1 MTILN
6 IGYGTTNPQELLHL
20 VQNNATIIL
29 QDNRNNE
36 ESTTN
41 IEFINGIGNFG
52 ENSLINWKLSNSN
65 SMFCIKRSFNNIT
78 SNVLTLEEN
87 GNINVSKDIILNGD
101 IIKNNVDIIGEINEY
116 ILTTSNIISN
126 NITTSLIDTSNI
138 LFSYSSNLDIN
149 TSNYINNLNSTLTTQ
164 INNLD
169 TDLISTANDLN
180 TLIIDTNNTSNIL
193 DNKITNLNNKIFDS
207 SDIIKSAILP
217 PATSSS
223 FGAIMVD
230 NNTILINEYG
240 IISGQNVDLTNYA
253 TIDYANGISSGLV
266 FKNSVRVATLSNITL
281 SGLLTIDGIVI
292 NENDRILVKD
302 QSNKIENGIY
312 LSKSGSWLRTTDF
325 DSNTAIKGSFVFV
338 ENGDLNANLSFVCS
352 NNSSIIIGTTEI
364 FFTKF
369 TSAGQIFAD
378 NGLIKDGNKISI
390 NPKLNGGIVFD
401 NKQALIKLDAPSISG
416 VLPEN
421 KGGTGK
427 ISLDNAI
434 ILSKHTTGT
443 YVSTITAGNGINTT
457 GLLTEEANHTLS
469 VSTKIN
475 GGLDF
480 ESGKLALSLSQNNIS
495 GVLPVQNGGTGANSL
510 NKLISLVTHTSGNFV
525 SSIIVGNGITTTGAD
540 GEGAIHNLSIN
551 AKTNGGLIFENS
563 KVGLNL
569 AATNITGTLGIS
581 NGGTGGN
588 TPQSARLSLGVDPA
602 GTDNS
607 VNVTLET
614 IPNNYLS
621 IDGQKITSGII
632 PVSLGGTGSTSLN
645 NLIILGDH
653 TTGNFVSSITAGNGI
668 STTGLTGEKINHTLS
683 IDTKTSGGLNFEN
696 NKLALSLS
704 DNSITGVLS
713 KNNGGTGHN
722 YLNADI
728 IPAGTSNKFI
738 VNNTISG
745 NIVVSG
751 NILPSQNE
759 TFNLGSPEFKW
770 GSLYVGANTINIGN
784 TKISASSDGGLE
796 MSIINFSEKINNITS
811 NELHSLTGVS
821 KNIQNQIDE
830 LNLDNIA
837 NGDVNKYIVNNQY
850 NGTISV
856 ASNLNVG
863 KYFSTLNPNGNL
875 HVYGD
880 ITIEGDINTFNPLIT
895 QYHRHVSNYNTGY
908 IDLTNID
915 DDINKPSIKIQH
927 NVGYSNIL
935 EVSCKGDD
943 GIFTIS
949 SNGNIG
955 INNLE
960 PIEKLDIIGN
970 VKISGNINNITYQEL
985 DKLSGIDYNIKDRV
999 DTNDINNSNYILNES
1014 NVLFN
1019 IFSNFNI
1026 YTSNYIQDVNDNNNI
1041 RIDNVNSALTAASNE
1056 IVVNYKLLDDAS
1068 RIYIDNVNSSLNTS
1082 IQNIIDINIPDTSNI
1097 LYNKS
1102 KELNNDNSNYITRIY
1117 DELIDINQNVGGDLI
1132 ETSNVLYNKSKDFYI
1147 INSDRIDELEINL
1160 NSSVTTI
1167 NNNISDTSNIL
1178 FNKSKDFY
1186 NVSISEISNVNTIL
1200 TNSVNTLY
1208 SIVNTSNT
1216 NLTTYVNT
1224 LNTNVNS
1231 RIDLLNTDLTD
1242 YITTNDS
1249 YIQNINTSA
1258 NIFTF
1263 FNPSQFL
1270 FAGNNIINLN
1280 KAGYENLGG
1289 IKLGPNTT
1297 IDNNGVMSINLAT
1310 YTGDIEI
1317 KGDLITSNLTIL
1329 GDKTTLETNVFTTE
1343 KLEINNSGTDTA
1355 VSILQN
1361 GVSDDILSLSN
1372 SSGEVLIVRNNGNI
1386 GIGVSIPTNKLDISG
1401 NINIVSGAN
1410 NFIFT
1415 IDGEDVILNTSNDI
1429 STNLNE
1435 NFTALNSSI
1444 NDTSNDISQRITNL
1458 DTNVIAETANSSNRF
1473 IIDNV
1478 YNNDLSVIGNVD
1490 ISGNINIVSGANNFI
1505 FTIDGEDVIL
1515 NTSNDISTN
1524 LNENFTTLNSRINN
1538 TSNDISQRITNLD
1551 TANISQSVEAN
1562 AENIAN
1568 TSNNISQRIT
1578 NLDTNVIAE
1587 TANSS
1592 NRFIINNVYGN
1603 DLSINGNLN
1612 VTNNLIV
1619 SGNTT
1624 TLNTNLYNTEQLI
1637 IDNSAAGVGFE
1648 LIQSN
1653 LTHDIL
1659 RISNSTNQV
1668 FLINNSGN
1676 IGVGITNPS
1685 NKIDINGDI
1694 NISGSYKIN
1703 GNALQ
1708 YSDLGILPI
1717 SLGGTGE
1724 TTSQNAAKAILPSNI
1739 NTGDYLK
1746 YDGTYWVGSAIV
1758 SGEWGTSSPSTITND
1773 IYHNDS
1779 SVISGVYYASG
1790 SLVNITGN
1798 IGTGSLGEK
1807 MGIYITNN
1815 SRTNAVG
1822 IGYNTISQIGSD
1834 VDASLSIKSKNAG
1847 LVYIGNN
1854 TSTPLSIS
1862 STSVGIG
1869 TSSHSA
1875 KLHIVETTGTLH
1887 NANTGSV
1894 IIDHENDGGAS
1905 SIIFRSK
1912 INRGNDYGFIQYQDT
1927 NEINATG
1934 SELSKLIIGTRNET
1948 SDHLILDP
1956 SGNVGIGIYSPAD
1969 KVHIEGNLLLSGT
1982 ISTYYSDER
1991 LKTITEKL
1999 NDVLPTLEK
2008 INVFKYNCN
2017 DLAESF
2023 GYNKNKV
2030 EIGLSAQQIKNY
2042 YPELVDLAPFDSIYD
2057 KETGGKISKSGENY
2071 LTLNY
2076 ERLIPVLLQAIKE
2089 LNINNKKLEEKCN
2102 DLEKNINQIKK
2113 YLI

>member
-588 TPQSARLSLGVDPA
+588 TAQSARLSLGVDPA

-1026 YTSNYIQDVNDNNNI
+1026 YTSNYIQNVNDNNNI

-1270 FAGNNIINLN
+1270 FADNNIINLN

-1355 VSILQN
+1355 VSIVQN

-1429 STNLNE
+1429 STNINE

-1458 DTNVIAETANSSNRF
+1458 DT
-1473 IIDNV
+1473 
-1478 YNNDLSVIGNVD
+1478 
-1490 ISGNINIVSGANNFI
+1490 
-1505 FTIDGEDVIL
+1505 
-1515 NTSNDISTN
+1515 
-1524 LNENFTTLNSRINN
+1524 
-1538 TSNDISQRITNLD
+1538 
-1551 TANISQSVEAN
+1551 ANISQSVEAN
-1562 AENIAN
+1562 AQNIEN

>member
-6 IGYGTTNPQELLHL
+6 VGYGTTNPQELLHL

-52 ENSLINWKLSNSN
+52 ENSLTNWRLSNSN
-65 SMFCIKRSFNNIT
+65 SMFCIKRSLNNIT

-87 GNINVSKDIILNGD
+87 GNINVSKNIILSGD
-101 IIKNNVDIIGEINEY
+101 IIKNNVDIIGEINDY

-126 NITTSLIDTSNI
+126 NITSSLTYTSNI
-138 LFSYSSNLDIN
+138 LFLYSSNLDVN

-169 TDLISTANDLN
+169 NDLISTNNNLN
-180 TLIIDTNNTSNIL
+180 TLIIDTNNSSNIL

-207 SDIIKSAILP
+207 SDIIKPAILP
-217 PATSSS
+217 HATSTT

-230 NNTILINEYG
+230 NNSILINEYG

-266 FKNSVRVATLSNITL
+266 FKNSVRVATISNITL
-281 SGLLTIDGIVI
+281 SGLFLIDGVLII
-292 NENDRILVKD
+292 ENDRVLVKD

-312 LSKSGSWLRTTDF
+312 LSKSGSWLRASDF

-338 ENGDLNANLSFVCS
+338 ENGDLNANTSFVCS
-352 NNSSIIIGTTEI
+352 NNSSIVIGTTEI
-364 FFTKF
+364 LFTKF

-480 ESGKLALSLSQNNIS
+480 ESGKLALSLSHNNIS

-540 GEGAIHNLSIN
+540 GEGVIHNLSIN
-551 AKTNGGLIFENS
+551 AKANGGLIFENS

-588 TPQSARLSLGVDPA
+588 TAQSARLSLGVDPA

-607 VNVTLET
+607 VNVTLESV
-614 IPNNYLS
+614 PNNYLS
-621 IDGQKITSGII
+621 IVGQKITSGII

-683 IDTKTSGGLNFEN
+683 INTKTSGGLNFEN

-770 GSLYVGANTINIGN
+770 ESLYVGANTINIGN

-796 MSIINFSEKINNITS
+796 MSIIKFSEKINNITS
-811 NELHSLTGVS
+811 NELHSLKGVS

-837 NGDVNKYIVNNQY
+837 NGDVNKYIINDQY

-895 QYHRHVSNYNTGY
+895 QYHRHISNYNTGY

-915 DDINKPSIKIQH
+915 DVINKPSIKIQH

-985 DKLSGIDYNIKDRV
+985 DKLSGIDYNIKDRI
-999 DTNDINNSNYILNES
+999 DTNDINHSNYILNES
-1014 NVLFN
+1014 NILFN

-1026 YTSNYIQDVNDNNNI
+1026 DTSNYIFDVNDKNNI

-1082 IQNIIDINIPDTSNI
+1082 IQNIIDINIPNTSNI

-1102 KELNNDNSNYITRIY
+1102 KEFNNDNSNYIISIY
-1117 DELIDINQNVGGDLI
+1117 NELININQNVGGDLI

-1147 INSDRIDELEINL
+1147 INSGRIDGLELNL

-1167 NNNISDTSNIL
+1167 NNNISTTSNVL

-1186 NVSISEISNVNTIL
+1186 NLTITEISNVNTNL
-1200 TNSVNTLY
+1200 TNSINTLN
-1208 SIVNTSNT
+1208 SIVNTNNT
-1216 NLTTYVNT
+1216 NITTYVNT

-1242 YITTNDS
+1242 YITANDA

-1270 FAGNNIINLN
+1270 YAGNNIINLN

-1310 YTGDIEI
+1310 YLGDIEI

-1343 KLEINNSGTDTA
+1343 KLEINNSGTDIA
-1355 VSILQN
+1355 VSIVQN

-1372 SSGEVLIVRNNGNI
+1372 STGEVLIVRNNGNV
-1386 GIGVSIPTNKLDISG
+1386 GLGVSIPTNKLDINGNINIVSGANNFIFTIDGEDVILNTSNDITRNLNENVTTLNNYINTTSNLISERITNLDTNLIAETANSSNRFIINNVYGDDLSVIGNVDING

-1429 STNLNE
+1429 SRNLNE
-1435 NFTALNSSI
+1435 NVTTLNNYI
-1444 NDTSNDISQRITNL
+1444 NTTSNVISERITNL
-1458 DTNVIAETANSSNRF
+1458 N
-1473 IIDNV
+1473 
-1478 YNNDLSVIGNVD
+1478 
-1490 ISGNINIVSGANNFI
+1490 
-1505 FTIDGEDVIL
+1505 
-1515 NTSNDISTN
+1515 
-1524 LNENFTTLNSRINN
+1524 
-1538 TSNDISQRITNLD
+1538 
-1551 TANISQSVEAN
+1551 
-1562 AENIAN
+1562 
-1568 TSNNISQRIT
+1568 
-1578 NLDTNVIAE
+1578 TNVIAE

-1592 NRFIINNVYGN
+1592 NRFIINNVYGD

-1653 LTHDIL
+1653 LTHDIF

-1676 IGVGITNPS
+1676 IGLGITNPS
-1685 NKIDINGDI
+1685 NKIDINGNI
-1694 NISGSYKIN
+1694 NITGSYKIN

-1724 TTSQNAAKAILPSNI
+1724 TTAQNAAKAILPSNI

-1875 KLHIVETTGTLH
+1875 KLHIVETSGTLH
-1887 NANTGSV
+1887 NPNTGSV

-1912 INRGNDYGFIQYQDT
+1912 INRGSDYGFIQYQDT

-1934 SELSKLIIGTRNET
+1934 ELSKLIIGTRNET

-1956 SGNVGIGIYSPAD
+1956 SGNLGIGIYSPAD
-1969 KVHIEGNLLLSGT
+1969 KVHIDGNLLLSGT

-1991 LKTITEKL
+1991 LKTITETL

-2057 KETGGKISKSGENY
+2057 NETGGKISKSGENY

-2089 LNINNKKLEEKCN
+2089 LNINNKKLEVKYN
-2102 DLEKNINQIKK
+2102 DLEKNINQLKK